1 MVNLLIVINILKK
14 PIHSAERMFVMK
26 KIFGILIGVL
36 LVAAGLLFALDN
48 LGIMQ
53 LDVTFEGWWTLFI
66 IIPGLYGLV
75 TSRDK
80 IGNLIV
86 LAIGVFLLLA
96 ARGVVEY
103 GTLWQLVV
111 PAIIVLIGIKLII
124 KAVHGDG
131 DETDA
136 FTGDMAVSTAVF
148 NSQAKNYSGNSVKQ
162 AKVCAIFGGTKCN
175 LSDVKFTGN
184 STMDLFCIF
193 GGADVIIPENVEVKV
208 NTLSLFGGVS
218 DKRILR
224 GNVEKTASLT
234 INGFCLFGGA
244 DIK

>member
-14 PIHSAERMFVMK
+14 PTHSAERMIVMK
-26 KIFGILIGVL
+26 KTFGILIGAL
-36 LVAAGLLFALDN
+36 LVAAGVLFALDN

-53 LDVTFEGWWTLFI
+53 LNVSLEGWWTVFI
-66 IIPGLYGLV
+66 IVPGLYGLV

-124 KAVHGDG
+124 KAVHGEG
-131 DETDA
+131 SETDNI
-136 FTGDMAVSTAVF
+136 TGSTAESTAMF
-148 NSQAKNYSGNSVKQ
+148 DSQTKNYSGNNVTQ
-162 AKVCAIFGGTKCN
+162 AKVCAIFGSTKCN

-184 STMDLFCIF
+184 STMDLFCMF
-193 GGADVIIPENVEVKV
+193 GGADVIIPENVTVKI

-218 DKRILR
+218 DKRIISADTER
-224 GNVEKTASLT
+224 NAVLT